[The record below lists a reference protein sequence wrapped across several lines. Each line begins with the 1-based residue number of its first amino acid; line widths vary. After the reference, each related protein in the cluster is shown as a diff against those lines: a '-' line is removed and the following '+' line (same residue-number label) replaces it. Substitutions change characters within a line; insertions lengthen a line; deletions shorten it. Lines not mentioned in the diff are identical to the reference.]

1 MSIETNNK
9 NYDIFDDYTCTI
21 VKYRDGS
28 NKRSMF
34 FYANKKDKENI
45 FVVDS
50 VFDYTTGVMHD
61 LVMFN
66 INVTADVYKNAEKI
80 KPFIDMYTQSHAMN
94 IPFFED
100 NADEIALILGFIDEA
115 DFEVDDSYTVQFK
128 INPVVNF
135 DR

>member
-21 VKYRDGS
+21 IKWRDGS
-28 NKRSMF
+28 KKRSMF
-34 FYANKKDKENI
+34 LYANKNDKENI

-66 INVTADVYKNAEKI
+66 INVTADVSENAEKI
-80 KPFIDMYTQSHAMN
+80 APFVKMYADSHAMN
-94 IPFFED
+94 IPYFED
-100 NADEIALILGFIDEA
+100 NTEAIALILGFTDEVE
-115 DFEVDDSYTVQFK
+115 FQVDDSYIVMFK
-128 INPVVNF
+128 INPELNF